1 MKELTIT
8 HPIRLAG
15 DGRIS
20 CECPEDVTISLKELR
35 GILKAVSSG
44 ATVWSNGT
52 IKITVD

>member
-1 MKELTIT
+1 MEELTIT